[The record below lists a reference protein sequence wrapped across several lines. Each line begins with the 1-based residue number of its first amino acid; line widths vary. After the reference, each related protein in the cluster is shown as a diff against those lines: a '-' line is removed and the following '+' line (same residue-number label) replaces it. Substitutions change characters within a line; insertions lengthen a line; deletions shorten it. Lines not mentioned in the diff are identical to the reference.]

1 MKSHKRLFFRWWIK
15 QIWIISGI
23 ILLLFSCEKERFFT
37 GDSGSLK
44 FSCDTVMFDTVFTT
58 IGSTTKHF
66 QVINPYNKALKI
78 SEIYL
83 AGKESSNFRLNIDGV
98 KALQL
103 ENIELPAGD
112 SLYIFVEVT
121 VDPQNQNSPLVVKD
135 SVVFITNGNFQDIDL
150 IAWGQDVHLINGG
163 IIQTQ
168 TWINDKPYLVY
179 NSMLIDSMQKLT
191 LDPGVRVHFHR
202 NSTMYIMGNLEI
214 HGTVE
219 EPVIFQGDRLE
230 SEYAEIPGQWGGL
243 YFLNGSVGNVIEYL
257 EIRNGTTGLHL
268 GNLYSEKEPANL
280 TISNSIIT
288 QMNFAGISAINAK
301 IDASNCVIANC
312 GFYGIA
318 LTTGGEYEF
327 NHCTVSNNWRY
338 FNRSTPTVLITNY
351 YNLNDTA
358 LFTGELEMAT
368 FGNCIIYGDME
379 TEIGFDMIEGVGS
392 FQYYFDHC
400 LIKVD
405 DSEIDV
411 SDPMSYN
418 NIFINNAPG
427 FIAADSMN
435 FHLDSCAFVL
445 DKGSQEIGMRFP
457 NDILGNSRINDSG
470 PDIGAYERLEDY

>member
-1 MKSHKRLFFRWWIK
+1 M
-15 QIWIISGI
+15 
-23 ILLLFSCEKERFFT
+23 LFSCEKERFFT
-37 GDSGSLK
+37 GDSGSLA

-66 QVINPYNKALKI
+66 QVKNPYNKALMI

-83 AGKESSNFRLNIDGV
+83 AGRENSNFRLNIDGV

-103 ENIELPAGD
+103 ENVELPAGD
-112 SLYIFVEVT
+112 SIYIFVEVT

-150 IAWGQDVHLINGG
+150 VAWGQDVHLINGE
-163 IIQTQ
+163 ITQTQ
-168 TWINDKPYLVY
+168 WINDKPYLVY

-191 LDPGVRVHFHR
+191 LNPGVRVHFHR
-202 NSTMYIMGNLEI
+202 NSTMYIMGTLEI
-214 HGTVE
+214 HGTID

-243 YFLNGSVGNVIEYL
+243 YFLNGSVGNIIEYL

-268 GNLYSEKEPANL
+268 GNLYSEKEPPDL

-301 IDASNCVIANC
+301 IDAYNCVIANC
-312 GFYGIA
+312 GFYGIV

-327 NHCTVSNNWRY
+327 SHCTVSNNWRY
-338 FNRSTPTVLITNY
+338 FNRVTPTVLITNY

-358 LFTGELEMAT
+358 LFTGELKKAT
-368 FGNCIIYGDME
+368 FGNCIIYGDLE
-379 TEIGFDMIEGVGS
+379 IEIGFDKMDAGI
-392 FQYYFDHC
+392 FIYYFDHC

-405 DSEIDV
+405 DSKIDV
-411 SDPMSYN
+411 SDPKWYN

-435 FHLDSCAFVL
+435 FQLDSCAFVL
-445 DKGSQEIGMRFP
+445 DKGSQEIGIRFP
-457 NDILGNSRINDSG
+457 NDILGYSRTNDAG
-470 PDIGAYERLEDY
+470 PDIGAYERSEDQ

>member
-1 MKSHKRLFFRWWIK
+1 
-15 QIWIISGI
+15 
-23 ILLLFSCEKERFFT
+23 
-37 GDSGSLK
+37 
-44 FSCDTVMFDTVFTT
+44 MFDTLFTT

-66 QVINPYNKALKI
+66 RVINPYNKALKI

-83 AGKESSNFRLNIDGV
+83 AGGENSNFRLNIDGV
-98 KALQL
+98 KALKL
-103 ENIELPAGD
+103 ENIELSASD
-112 SLYIFVEVT
+112 SLYIFIEVT
-121 VDPQNQNSPLVVKD
+121 VDPQNQNSPMVVND

-150 IAWGQDVHLINGG
+150 IAWGQDVHLINGE
-163 IIQTQ
+163 IIRTQ

-179 NSMLIDSMQKLT
+179 NSMLIDSMQMLI
-191 LDPGVRVHFHR
+191 LDPGVRVHFYR

-243 YFLNGSVGNVIEYL
+243 YFLNGSVGNIIEYL

-268 GNLYSEKEPANL
+268 GNFYSEKAPPDL

-301 IDASNCVIANC
+301 INAYNCVIANC

-327 NHCTVSNNWRY
+327 NHCTISNNWRY
-338 FNRSTPTVLITNY
+338 YNRSTPTVLITNY
-351 YNLNDTA
+351 YYLNDTTPV
-358 LFTGELEMAT
+358 FTGELKKAN
-368 FGNCIIYGDME
+368 FGNCIICGDME
-379 TEIGFDMIEGVGS
+379 TEIGFDKIEGPGTGS
-392 FQYYFDHC
+392 FQYVFDHC

-405 DSEIDV
+405 TSEIDV
-411 SDPMSYN
+411 SDSMRYN
-418 NIFINNAPG
+418 EVFINNFPG

-435 FHLDSCAFVL
+435 FQLDSCAFVL

-457 NDILGNSRINDSG
+457 NDILGNSRTNDSG
-470 PDIGAYERLEDY
+470 PDIGAYERLEDH